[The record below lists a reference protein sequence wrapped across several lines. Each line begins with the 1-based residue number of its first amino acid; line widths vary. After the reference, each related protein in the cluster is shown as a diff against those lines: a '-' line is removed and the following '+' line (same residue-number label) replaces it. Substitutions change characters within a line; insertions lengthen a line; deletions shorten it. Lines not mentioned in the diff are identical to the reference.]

1 MRNRLQCALVCA
13 AWWLPLAS
21 CGDAKPT
28 PATQI
33 IVSITSD
40 LPAGETLSR
49 LEVALSSRDR
59 SDVVAMQDYAL
70 VASDPEDGEYLLPL
84 TFSIAQG
91 SQRSFL
97 LEVTGY
103 GYLDPGGPEVKLVE
117 QRAIATFQ
125 HGRTLLLRVFL
136 GRICLQEFCDDDDAM
151 ACYPADRLDV
161 HAGECGEIIAFGPD
175 ELERIDDVERLPDL
189 AEPPAGVVSSDA
201 GPPVADGGGAAGS
214 TGAAGSDAGPA
225 LDAGCQGE
233 ACRCGDDADCDDGR
247 YCTIDSCGS
256 DAACE
261 HEPRTCKRDDNACT
275 KGPSVCDERADACLE
290 EFDEDSLSSVEHCG
304 SSASSS
310 CEICEA
316 DDEDTGEAA
325 CVNGKCRFV
334 CNDGLVDANG
344 LDDDGCEC
352 TPIEP
357 DLPGDPVDPSDL
369 EAIDANCD
377 GADGELDSDRF
388 VYVTPE
394 GDGNHDGGSPAN
406 AATIEEAFE
415 LATDSD
421 RLEVLV
427 AGGDYPISAPLVAPD
442 GLVMLGGYDPDFR
455 SRTDSPPSIVRADG
469 PIALEVTDASAIG
482 VVIDSVN
489 FATLAQS
496 EPGVSTRT
504 LVVRSSQLTLRQLIV
519 GSGDGGPGA
528 PGATGDAGATAVI
541 ATPGAPATTL
551 ASGGP
556 GGSGTEGGDG
566 GDGGR
571 YQAGSFPGDDGDSGT
586 LATASCGE
594 GSPGGPIDSQSCG
607 VGATFVCNEGTEGED
622 GCDGGAGGDGDG
634 ASGTGTLADGDW
646 VAPAAEDGST
656 GARGGSG
663 GGGGGG
669 GSCFCA
675 GTSIA
680 ASGGGGGEG
689 GGGGFPGEGGFN
701 GGAGGASIAIAAEDS
716 VLVFELV
723 ELKPGDGGPGGRGG
737 DGGEGSVGAQGG
749 DGGDGLV
756 TISSAMVFG
765 GKGGDG
771 GNGGDGGD
779 GGCGGGGVGGP
790 SVAIFGNAVGAGVMV
805 TGVPDIT
812 QGTGGTAGPVCAV
825 GGGLPGAA
833 GSYYDQY
840 GF

>member
-1 MRNRLQCALVCA
+1 MRGRLRCALLCA
-13 AWWLPLAS
+13 VWLLPLAS
-21 CGDAKPT
+21 CGEAEPT

-49 LEVALSSRDR
+49 VEVALSSRDR
-59 SDVVAMQDYAL
+59 SDVVAMQEYAL

-103 GYLDPGGPEVKLVE
+103 GFLDPGGPEVKLVE

-125 HGRTLLLRVFL
+125 HGRTLLLRIFL
-136 GRICLQEFCDDDDAM
+136 GRICLQEFCGDDDAM
-151 ACYPADRLDV
+151 VCYPADRLDV
-161 HAGECGEIIAFGPD
+161 NAGECGEIVAFAPD
-175 ELERIDDVERLPDL
+175 ELERIDDVESLPDL
-189 AEPPAGVVSSDA
+189 SEPPAGVVSPDA
-201 GPPVADGGGAAGS
+201 GPPLPDGGAAG
-214 TGAAGSDAGPA
+214 GNAGVGGSDAGPVV
-225 LDAGCQGE
+225 DAGCQGD
-233 ACRCGDDADCDDGR
+233 ACSCSDAEDCNDGR

-256 DAACE
+256 DGDCE
-261 HEPRTCKRDDNACT
+261 HEPRTCERDDNACT
-275 KGPSVCDERADACLE
+275 HGPSVCDERADACLE
-290 EFDEDSLSSVEHCG
+290 AFDEDSLSSLAHCG
-304 SSASSS
+304 ASASSS
-310 CEICEA
+310 CEACEEG
-316 DDEDTGEAA
+316 DDTRDAA
-325 CVNGKCRFV
+325 CVDGTCRFI
-334 CNDGLVDANG
+334 CNDGLFDANG

-357 DLPGDPVDPSDL
+357 ASAGDPVDPSDL
-369 EAIDANCD
+369 EAVDANCD
-377 GADGELDSDRF
+377 GADGEIDGDRF

-406 AATIEEAFE
+406 AATLEEAFE
-415 LATDSD
+415 IATDSD
-421 RLEVLV
+421 RLEVLL
-427 AGGDYPISAPLVAPD
+427 AGGDYPISQPLVAPD
-442 GLVMLGGYDPDFR
+442 GLVMLGGYEPDFR
-455 SRTDSPPSIVRADG
+455 SRNDSQASVVRASG
-469 PIALEVTDASAIG
+469 PVALEVTDASTTG

-489 FATLAQS
+489 FTTLDQS
-496 EPGVSTRT
+496 DPGVSTRT
-504 LVVRSSQLTLRQLIV
+504 MVVRSSQLTLRQLNV
-519 GSGDGGPGA
+519 ASGEGGPGA
-528 PGATGDAGATAVI
+528 PGATGDAGATAV
-541 ATPGAPATTL
+541 TPSPGANATVL
-551 ASGGP
+551 ASGGQ

-571 YQAGSFPGDDGDSGT
+571 YQGGSFPGDDGDAGT
-586 LATASCGE
+586 LSTASCGE

-607 VGATFVCNEGTEGED
+607 VGATFVCTEGTEGED
-622 GCDGGAGGDGDG
+622 GCDGGDGGDGDG
-634 ASGTGTLADGDW
+634 ASGTGTLVDGDY
-646 VAPAAEDGST
+646 VAPLAEDGT
-656 GARGGSG
+656 IGARGGSG

-689 GGGGFPGEGGFN
+689 GGGGFPGEGGS
-701 GGAGGASIAIAAEDS
+701 GGGPGGASIAIAAEDS

-771 GNGGDGGD
+771 GNGGDGGH

-805 TGVPDIT
+805 SGTRDIMS
-812 QGTGGTAGPVCAV
+812 GTGGAAGQVCAA
-825 GGGLPGAA
+825 GGGLPGVA
-833 GSYYDQY
+833 GGDYDEY